1 MPERSSFAPGTP
13 SWVDLSTTDPA
24 AARDFY
30 GPLLGWEYVID
41 PSEETGHYATA
52 TVGGKNVAGV
62 NGMSITEQPP
72 AWMTYFA
79 TDDAQKLSELVTE
92 NGGAIA
98 LGPMQV
104 GPSGTMLI
112 WQDPSGA
119 FAGAWQAGDMKGAQ
133 LVQEPGAIAWNEL
146 NTRDLAG
153 AIAFYT
159 AILPVSAH
167 DMSDGDF
174 HYQTLQVDGADVAGM
189 WEMNADVPPDV
200 PPNWGV
206 YFTVA
211 DTDASVTQAT
221 DLGASVVMPAKDSPY
236 GRLAGLRDPQGA
248 AFYIIGMAFEN
259 Q

>member
-13 SWVDLSTTDPA
+13 SWVDLSTTDPD

-52 TVGGKNVAGV
+52 TARGKNVAGV

-72 AWMTYFA
+72 AWTTYFA

-98 LGPMQV
+98 MGPMQV
-104 GPSGTMLI
+104 GPAGTMLI

-146 NTRDLAG
+146 NTRDLA
-153 AIAFYT
+153 AALAFYT
-159 AILPVSAH
+159 AILPVTAH

-174 HYQTLQVDGADVAGM
+174 HYQTLQVDGVDVAGM
-189 WEMNADVPPDV
+189 WEMSAGPAQLGRVLHGCRHRRVRHPSNRPGRISGHAGQGLAVRPPRRAARPAGRGLLHHRDGVREPVMRAD
-200 PPNWGV
+200 
-206 YFTVA
+206 
-211 DTDASVTQAT
+211 
-221 DLGASVVMPAKDSPY
+221 
-236 GRLAGLRDPQGA
+236 
-248 AFYIIGMAFEN
+248 
-259 Q
+259 

>member
-13 SWVDLSTTDPA
+13 SWVDLSTTDPD

-72 AWMTYFA
+72 AWTTYF
-79 TDDAQKLSELVTE
+79 
-92 NGGAIA
+92 
-98 LGPMQV
+98 
-104 GPSGTMLI
+104 
-112 WQDPSGA
+112 
-119 FAGAWQAGDMKGAQ
+119 
-133 LVQEPGAIAWNEL
+133 EL
-146 NTRDLAG
+146 NTRDLAA

-159 AILPVSAH
+159 AILPVTAH

-174 HYQTLQVDGADVAGM
+174 HYQTLQVEGADVAGM
-189 WEMNADVPPDV
+189 WEMSADVAPDV

-211 DTDASVTQAT
+211 DADASVTQAT
-221 DLGASVVMPAKDSPY
+221 SLGASVIVPVKDSPY
-236 GRLAGLRDPQGA
+236 GRLAGLRDP
-248 AFYIIGMAFEN
+248 
-259 Q
+259 

>member
-1 MPERSSFAPGTP
+1 MPERSSYAPGTP
-13 SWVDLSTTDPA
+13 SWVDLSTTDPD

-41 PSEETGHYATA
+41 PNEETGHYATA
-52 TVGGKNVAGV
+52 NVSGKSVAGV
-62 NGMSITEQPP
+62 NGMPITEQPP
-72 AWMTYFA
+72 AWTTYFA
-79 TDDAQKLSELVTE
+79 TDDAQKLAELVTA

-98 LGPMQV
+98 LGPMQI
-104 GPSGTMLI
+104 GPAGTMLI

-119 FAGAWQAGDMKGAQ
+119 FAGAWQPGDMTGAQ

-146 NTRDLAG
+146 NTRDLA
-153 AIAFYT
+153 AAVAFYT

-167 DMSDGDF
+167 DASDADF
-174 HYQTLQVDGADVAGM
+174 HYQTLQVDGVDVAGM
-189 WEMNADVPPDV
+189 WEMSADVPPDV

-211 DTDASVTQAT
+211 NADASVTHAT
-221 DLGASVVMPAKDSPY
+221 NLGASVVLPAKDSPY
-236 GRLAGLRDPQGA
+236 GRLAELRDPQGA
-248 AFYIIGMAFEN
+248 AFYIIEAAPAE